1 MGGVKLIIFLVYIM
15 LGLYFV
21 NSAFGVV
28 TLPRFVDII
37 DKWILLIGGI
47 LILLG
52 GINYLRAGKKSQG
65 LIFK

>member
-1 MGGVKLIIFLVYIM
+1 MKIRFIIFLVYLIF
-15 LGLYFV
+15 GLYFI
-21 NSAFGVV
+21 NSALGVV
-28 TLPRFVDII
+28 TLPGFVDII
-37 DKWILLIGGI
+37 DKWMFVIGGI